1 MQASVQRRTTMKYP
15 LPRRVG
21 IPSGSQN
28 STVNVLQIT
37 LFGSLLLYLGR
48 SLFIPI
54 SYALLISF
62 ILFPICKW
70 METKGIGKGTAIFI
84 NLTILFLFLAAIVY
98 LMIHQFSLFLHE
110 WPDIYGK
117 LTILSEDLSN
127 YFLSQFAI
135 SKQQQQLWLSELT
148 NSGSSGWLSLLQS
161 LISLSMSSGILLVL
175 IPIYAAL
182 ILYYRQLIIH
192 AVAFLLPKQKMEE
205 TKKIVYLAV
214 GAYYNFIKGMIL
226 VYLIVGVL
234 NSIGLLI
241 IGVPHAIFFGFIVS
255 ILTFIPYIGIII
267 GSLLPV
273 TMAWITFGSVWYPI
287 AVIGL
292 FVFIQYLEANVIF
305 PLTVSNRLSINPLAT
320 LIAIMVGGIL
330 WGVSGMILFV
340 PFLAILKLI
349 ADRHPSMKII
359 SILAGKEN

>member
-1 MQASVQRRTTMKYP
+1 MKYP

-21 IPSGSQN
+21 IPSSSQN
-28 STVNVLQIT
+28 PALTLIQIT

-62 ILFPICKW
+62 VLYPVCKW
-70 METKGIGKGTAIFI
+70 MESKGLGKGTAIFI
-84 NLTILFLFLAAIVY
+84 NLSILFLFLAAIVY
-98 LMIHQFSLFLHE
+98 LMIHQLSLFLSE
-110 WPDIYGK
+110 WPEIYEK
-117 LTILSEDLSN
+117 LKILSEDLSN

-135 SKQQQQLWLSELT
+135 SKQQQQLWIDELT
-148 NSGSSGWLSLLQS
+148 NSGPSGWLSILQS
-161 LISLSMSSGILLVL
+161 FVSISMSSGILLVL
-175 IPIYAAL
+175 VPIYAAL

-192 AVAFLLPKQKMEE
+192 AVAYLLPKQKQEE
-205 TKKIVYLAV
+205 TKKVVYLAV
-214 GAYYNFIKGMIL
+214 GAYYNFIKGMVL
-226 VYLIVGVL
+226 VYIIVGTL

-292 FVFIQYLEANVIF
+292 FVFIQYLEANLIF

-359 SILAGKEN
+359 SLLAGREN